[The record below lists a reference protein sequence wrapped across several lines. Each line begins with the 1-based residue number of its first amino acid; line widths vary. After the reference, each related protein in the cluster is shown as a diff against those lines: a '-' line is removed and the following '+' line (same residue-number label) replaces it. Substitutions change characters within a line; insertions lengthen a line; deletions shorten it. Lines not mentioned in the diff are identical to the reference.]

1 MSNTQHQNNSTTK
14 LVFALK
20 SKQRADQ
27 ELVLSKTK
35 STLGSHKDCTVVLN
49 SDQIQPMH
57 CMVIQGQR
65 GTIVRNF
72 HPDTRIN
79 GESFGDA
86 WIGEGD
92 SISIGNVDLLN
103 RVNVNKNQLAEANN
117 QMVRDHDPASCQVAP
132 HQSEAMFEL
141 IERLTKMEGV
151 LDHLNEINVTNRS
164 RTRRVI
170 KSLRGKSRASEHQL
184 SKNMEEVS
192 RLEAANTALLNELE
206 SLRQESVTKGELQR
220 LADTINHNS
229 DHIEKLAS
237 SKDATIIQ
245 FAEKNSVLAAE
256 LDSIRSQMEN
266 EATNTP
272 SNGRSE
278 DDLEPVIDQ
287 VEQESSESDDAP
299 QPSEPSI
306 EANNPFLSS
315 SSSNVLTA
323 EDHFDFSQNDEV
335 NVDPNHPPVE
345 SPSDDS
351 RANSV
356 DESEHLNI
364 DSFNT
369 DAFNT
374 EQTDEAE
381 SIPDEFG
388 TAFNSD
394 AFNSDAFNTE
404 AFIAESESTESAAH
418 EENSGDVE
426 SCEPNHIDLE
436 AFESQFDV
444 SSGSAKQD
452 TDDIDQKTSV
462 DPFEVLSMLDS
473 ARSEFEASDEINA
486 FSKVDEQENDSTDL
500 TTNDNVCT
508 ENSLTDVSPENNV
521 CNDGIAEQETD
532 AEDAAEPRQQMPHL
546 VEPTTDQLDEK
557 FEADAFDKQRFEIQE
572 VAKAEGPAMESP
584 QRDEPNDQ
592 LDNTIQFGDSYAEKP
607 DSLDSEESDMEPV
620 DLASLQSRLDDLVG
634 NQLSNDQ
641 SNEESNDED
650 HDLVS
655 QPEPSFNTSNFL
667 KEFEEIDDQVSEEV
681 QQETFLEVESLDSA
695 TALETPTPESSKAND
710 ETSDEIEFNFE
721 LAESNLTGAFADFQK
736 GSEDNDEESS
746 FANANELH
754 YSEEVLSDNEDAS
767 TETQSEF
774 ELSADESE
782 QSNENKTAE
791 DSNPYA
797 AFLNE
802 QQNEASA
809 TGNESTDFN
818 QTVESELESNADAA
832 TGLSTAHLFEQLNQL
847 QESETTPPSADTLI
861 DETSPVQED
870 HNDSEPAEDE
880 SLAMQSENTS
890 SKSDEMNSE
899 ESYIHEY
906 MQRLLGNS
914 EVKQDETA
922 SKETSDAPSLLE
934 QTFEDE
940 IRERQEML
948 KPSEFVPKASAPER
962 QSNLQAMRELAN
974 QSAKSALAVSS
985 QKRKFEQQSTLV
997 LIGTGICFFLGA
1009 ISAMFITEV
1018 VCIPTLLSLI
1028 FLSLTGFGISHFY
1041 DLKNPQKPV
1050 KQTAEQTNTNSSQEK
1065 TPATLSDVSQPK
1077 TSGLSNQNT
1086 EPVSSDSKADEETPQ

>member
-1 MSNTQHQNNSTTK
+1 MSNTQHQNSSTTK
-14 LVFALK
+14 LVLALQ

-27 ELVLSKTK
+27 ELVLSKKK

-103 RVNVNKNQLAEANN
+103 RANVTNNQLAEANN
-117 QMVRDHDPASCQVAP
+117 QMVRDHDPAGCQVAP

-151 LDHLNEINVTNRS
+151 LDHLNEINETNRS

-170 KSLRGKSRASEHQL
+170 KSLRDKSRASEHQL
-184 SKNMEEVS
+184 SKNMEEVN
-192 RLEAANTALLNELE
+192 RLEAANMALLNELE

-229 DHIEKLAS
+229 DHVEKLVS

-245 FAEKNSVLAAE
+245 FAKKNSVLAAE

-272 SNGRSE
+272 SISRSE
-278 DDLEPVIDQ
+278 DDLGPVIDQ
-287 VEQESSESDDAP
+287 VEQETSESDDAP
-299 QPSEPSI
+299 QHSAPSI
-306 EANNPFLSS
+306 EANNPFLNS

-345 SPSDDS
+345 SPCDDS
-351 RANSV
+351 RAISV
-356 DESEHLNI
+356 DESENLNI

-374 EQTDEAE
+374 EKTDETE
-381 SIPDEFG
+381 SKPDESG
-388 TAFNSD
+388 TAFNTDAFNTD
-394 AFNSDAFNTE
+394 AFNSDAFNTD
-404 AFIAESESTESAAH
+404 AFIAESESAAH

-426 SCEPNHIDLE
+426 
-436 AFESQFDV
+436 
-444 SSGSAKQD
+444 SAKQD

-486 FSKVDEQENDSTDL
+486 FSKVDDQGNDPTDL
-500 TTNDNVCT
+500 TTNDNVCA
-508 ENSLTDVSPENNV
+508 ENSLTDVSPENNF
-521 CNDGIAEQETD
+521 CNDGIAEQKTD

-546 VEPTTDQLDEK
+546 VESITDQLDEK
-557 FEADAFDKQRFEIQE
+557 FEADALDKQRSETEE
-572 VAKAEGPAMESP
+572 VAKSEVPVTELP
-584 QRDEPNDQ
+584 QRDEPKDQ
-592 LDNTIQFGDSYAEKP
+592 LDNTIQFEDSHAEKP
-607 DSLDSEESDMEPV
+607 DSLDSEESEMESI
-620 DLASLQSRLDDLVG
+620 DLASLQSRLDHLVG
-634 NQLSNDQ
+634 NQSRNDQ
-641 SNEESNDED
+641 SNEESSDVNNE
-650 HDLVS
+650 LVS
-655 QPEPSFNTSNFL
+655 QPEPSFNTSDFL
-667 KEFEEIDDQVSEEV
+667 KEFEKIDDHVLEEV
-681 QQETFLEVESLDSA
+681 QQETSLEVESLDSA
-695 TALETPTPESSKAND
+695 TAFETPTPESSKAD
-710 ETSDEIEFNFE
+710 DDTSDEIEFNFE

-736 GSEDNDEESS
+736 GPEDNDEESS
-746 FANANELH
+746 FANATELN

-767 TETQSEF
+767 TETNSEF

-809 TGNESTDFN
+809 TSNESTDFN
-818 QTVESELESNADAA
+818 QTVESESESNADAA

-870 HNDSEPAEDE
+870 HNDSEPVEDE

-914 EVKQDETA
+914 EVKQDET
-922 SKETSDAPSLLE
+922 TSSESPDAPSLLE
-934 QTFEDE
+934 QTFEEE

-962 QSNLQAMRELAN
+962 QSNLRAMRELAN
-974 QSAKSALAVSS
+974 QSAKSALEVSS

-1050 KQTAEQTNTNSSQEK
+1050 KQTAEQTSPNSSQAK
-1065 TPATLSDVSQPK
+1065 TPATLSDVSQLK
-1077 TSGLSNQNT
+1077 TSSPSNQNS

>member
-1 MSNTQHQNNSTTK
+1 
-14 LVFALK
+14 
-20 SKQRADQ
+20 
-27 ELVLSKTK
+27 
-35 STLGSHKDCTVVLN
+35 
-49 SDQIQPMH
+49 
-57 CMVIQGQR
+57 
-65 GTIVRNF
+65 
-72 HPDTRIN
+72 
-79 GESFGDA
+79 
-86 WIGEGD
+86 
-92 SISIGNVDLLN
+92 
-103 RVNVNKNQLAEANN
+103 
-117 QMVRDHDPASCQVAP
+117 
-132 HQSEAMFEL
+132 
-141 IERLTKMEGV
+141 
-151 LDHLNEINVTNRS
+151 
-164 RTRRVI
+164 
-170 KSLRGKSRASEHQL
+170 
-184 SKNMEEVS
+184 
-192 RLEAANTALLNELE
+192 
-206 SLRQESVTKGELQR
+206 
-220 LADTINHNS
+220 
-229 DHIEKLAS
+229 
-237 SKDATIIQ
+237 
-245 FAEKNSVLAAE
+245 
-256 LDSIRSQMEN
+256 MEN
-266 EATNTP
+266 EATNIP
-272 SNGRSE
+272 SISRSE
-278 DDLEPVIDQ
+278 DDLGPVIDQ
-287 VEQESSESDDAP
+287 VEQETSESDDAP
-299 QPSEPSI
+299 QQSAPSI
-306 EANNPFLSS
+306 EANNPFLNS

-345 SPSDDS
+345 SPCDDS
-351 RANSV
+351 RAISV
-356 DESEHLNI
+356 DESENLNI

-374 EQTDEAE
+374 EKTDETE
-381 SIPDEFG
+381 SKPDESG
-388 TAFNSD
+388 TAFNTDAFNTD
-394 AFNSDAFNTE
+394 AFNSDAFNTD

-426 SCEPNHIDLE
+426 
-436 AFESQFDV
+436 
-444 SSGSAKQD
+444 SAKQD

-486 FSKVDEQENDSTDL
+486 FSKVDDQGNDPTDL
-500 TTNDNVCT
+500 TTNDNVCA
-508 ENSLTDVSPENNV
+508 ENSLTDVSPENNF
-521 CNDGIAEQETD
+521 CNDGIAEQKTD

-546 VEPTTDQLDEK
+546 VESITDQLDEK
-557 FEADAFDKQRFEIQE
+557 FEADAFDKPRSETEE
-572 VAKAEGPAMESP
+572 VAKSEVPVTELP
-584 QRDEPNDQ
+584 QRDEPKDQ

-655 QPEPSFNTSNFL
+655 QPEPSFSTSDFL
-667 KEFEEIDDQVSEEV
+667 KEFEKIDDHVVEEV
-681 QQETFLEVESLDSA
+681 QQETSLEVESLDSA
-695 TALETPTPESSKAND
+695 TAFETPTPESSKAD
-710 ETSDEIEFNFE
+710 DDTSDEIEFNFE

-736 GSEDNDEESS
+736 SPEDNDEESS
-746 FANANELH
+746 FANATELN

-767 TETQSEF
+767 TETNSEF

-809 TGNESTDFN
+809 TSNESTDFN
-818 QTVESELESNADAA
+818 QTVESESESNADAA

-870 HNDSEPAEDE
+870 HNDSEPVEDE

-914 EVKQDETA
+914 EVKQDET
-922 SKETSDAPSLLE
+922 TSSESPDAPSLLE
-934 QTFEDE
+934 QTFEEE

-962 QSNLQAMRELAN
+962 QSNLRAMRELAN
-974 QSAKSALAVSS
+974 QSAKSALEVSS

-1050 KQTAEQTNTNSSQEK
+1050 KQTAEQTSTNSSQAK
-1065 TPATLSDVSQPK
+1065 TPATLSDVSQLK
-1077 TSGLSNQNT
+1077 TSSPSNQNS